1 MFSNITFIYKCKVS
15 IYIYRSIM
23 YFLDIKILSLAQINN
38 LIIFHW
44 KKNVLI
50 YIPQCDNT
58 VSVFFMK
65 WWEYLFF
72 GELCHYCVIVE
83 LQIIIFYFEL
93 IKLWRLAVYKQLLL
107 QLFTFLSKSDY
118 RQAWIINCMIILL
131 KYFWHNLSFHCIFRG
146 ILINDL

>member
-44 KKNVLI
+44 KKMFWYTYCFCI
-50 YIPQCDNT
+50 FYEMMR
-58 VSVFFMK
+58 VSVF
-65 WWEYLFF
+65 WWIMSLLRDCWTSNYNLLFW
-72 GELCHYCVIVE
+72 VDKTVT
-83 LQIIIFYFEL
+83 
-93 IKLWRLAVYKQLLL
+93 VYKHLLL

>member
-15 IYIYRSIM
+15 MYIYRSIM

-50 YIPQCDNT
+50 YILFLYFLWNDESICFWWIMSLLRDCWTSNYNLLFWVDKT
-58 VSVFFMK
+58 VT
-65 WWEYLFF
+65 
-72 GELCHYCVIVE
+72 
-83 LQIIIFYFEL
+83 
-93 IKLWRLAVYKQLLL
+93 VYKHLLL

-131 KYFWHNLSFHCIFRG
+131 KKFWHNLSFHCIFRG

>member
-15 IYIYRSIM
+15 MYIYRSIM

-44 KKNVLI
+44 KKMFWYTYCFCIFYEMMRV
-50 YIPQCDNT
+50 Y
-58 VSVFFMK
+58 V
-65 WWEYLFF
+65 F

-93 IKLWRLAVYKQLLL
+93 IKLWRLAVYKHLLL

-118 RQAWIINCMIILL
+118 RRAWIINCMIILL

>member
-1 MFSNITFIYKCKVS
+1 MFSNITFIYKCKVLM
-15 IYIYRSIM
+15 YIYRSIM

-44 KKNVLI
+44 KKMFWYTYPNVIILFL
-50 YIPQCDNT
+50 Y
-58 VSVFFMK
+58 VFD
-65 WWEYLFF
+65 
-72 GELCHYCVIVE
+72 ELYHYCMIVE

>member
-1 MFSNITFIYKCKVS
+1 MFSNITFIYKCKVAM
-15 IYIYRSIM
+15 YIYRSIM

-44 KKNVLI
+44 KKKMFWYTYPNVI
-50 YIPQCDNT
+50 I
-58 VSVFFMK
+58 
-65 WWEYLFF
+65 LFLYDF
-72 GELCHYCVIVE
+72 GELCHYCMIVE

-93 IKLWRLAVYKQLLL
+93 IKLWRLAVYKHLLL

>member
-44 KKNVLI
+44 KKKMFWYTYPNVI
-50 YIPQCDNT
+50 I
-58 VSVFFMK
+58 
-65 WWEYLFF
+65 LFLYVF
-72 GELCHYCVIVE
+72 GELCHYCMIVE